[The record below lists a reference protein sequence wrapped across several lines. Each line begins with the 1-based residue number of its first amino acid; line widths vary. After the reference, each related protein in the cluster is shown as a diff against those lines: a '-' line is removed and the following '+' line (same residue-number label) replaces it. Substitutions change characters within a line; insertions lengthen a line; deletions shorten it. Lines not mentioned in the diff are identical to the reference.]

1 MHCIKIN
8 YIGDGKEI
16 KDLLPPLPP
25 TPKGECQHYH
35 VRRLPLGI
43 KGVREPLNFLHKY
56 M

>member
-8 YIGDGKEI
+8 YIGDVKEI

-25 TPKGECQHYH
+25 NPPEAENYH

-56 M
+56 L